1 MNPEHFHTDIVIP
14 GRPFALESQARLG
27 GVGFVRTD
35 QVQHDLLEQGEV
47 LRGVVF
53 ADHAVVLAE
62 ADVEHPVQAVLDGP
76 VRAHGLG
83 QFLGT
88 EAARADVVARLQFSD
103 LVADHPL
110 RDNAADR
117 LAAGPQLGVDLRAA
131 GGDPAELQHRSA
143 VGAVHVLEAVAS
155 PLGIADEIAHL
166 LVQRGLV
173 TLDGQQVIAPLVD
186 DPGGDLAL
194 AAHGMCRW
202 RSCRR
207 VGARNWPRAAAHW

>member
-27 GVGFVRTD
+27 GVGFVRTN

-76 VRAHGLG
+76 VRAH
-83 QFLGT
+83 
-88 EAARADVVARLQFSD
+88 
-103 LVADHPL
+103 
-110 RDNAADR
+110 
-117 LAAGPQLGVDLRAA
+117 
-131 GGDPAELQHRSA
+131 
-143 VGAVHVLEAVAS
+143 
-155 PLGIADEIAHL
+155 
-166 LVQRGLV
+166 
-173 TLDGQQVIAPLVD
+173 

-194 AAHGMCRW
+194 AAHGIDAHQQALDVQGFEQLGDGSDPVALARDFLLAEHQPQFGREGADHVDRW
-202 RSCRR
+202 GVTVGRTAQCLAVDGEHANDPAHPAPEHRLERLRYPRSCRR
-207 VGARNWPRAAAHW
+207 PRAWRTPQSPGSPGSRGGSRCSADADLQAH